1 MNKLSTGLII
11 GGIIG
16 VSSIALMNMDKRDV
30 RKMQRR
36 GRNIVN
42 KAEGLMDDIK
52 SYM

>member
-1 MNKLSTGLII
+1 MNKLSTGLLI

-16 VSSIALMNMDKRDV
+16 VSSIALMNMDKKDV

-36 GRNIVN
+36 GRSIIN
-42 KAEGLMDDIK
+42 KAEELMEDIK